1 MPEPTLD
8 LDAHERFQKRDWRFQ
23 RAGWVAFAICI
34 VAALA
39 GAFGDG
45 PLARGEARSADGKIV
60 VEFDRLARRRAP
72 TALRVHAA
80 PGEGAPR
87 VWIARGFL
95 DRVEVK
101 DIQPRPA
108 RVTSGQDRLVFEFAG
123 EGSPSAAATTLTF
136 SLQPTA
142 FGIAR
147 CEMGLVGGPAV
158 DFRQCVFP

>member
-1 MPEPTLD
+1 MTEPTLD
-8 LDAHERFQKRDWRFQ
+8 VDAGDRFQRRDWNFQ

-39 GAFGDG
+39 GVFGRG
-45 PLARGEARSADGKIV
+45 PVAHGEARSADGKIV
-60 VEFDRLARRRAP
+60 VEFERLARRRAP
-72 TALRVHAA
+72 TALRLQAA
-80 PGEGAPR
+80 PGETAPR

-108 RVTSGQDRLVFEFAG
+108 RVTGGQDRVVFEFAG
-123 EGSPSAAATTLTF
+123 DGSPSAVGATLTF
-136 SLQPTA
+136 SLEPTKS
-142 FGIAR
+142 GLAR

-158 DFRQCVFP
+158 DFKQFVFP